1 MRLIVFGFQFL
12 LSRKAKVNVQNQ
24 SGDTPLH
31 KAVWKK
37 HPEACQLL
45 VSAGADTE
53 IANHDHNTPFALAR
67 DSTIKRIGMFFFFLL
82 VFFSYFSMIF
92 FCFSSCS
99 SIAHC

>member
-1 MRLIVFGFQFL
+1 M
-12 LSRKAKVNVQNQ
+12 NVQNQ

-53 IANHDHNTPFALAR
+53 IANNDRYTPFALAR
-67 DSTIKRIGMFFFFLL
+67 DATIKRIGEK
-82 VFFSYFSMIF
+82 FFSSPSFLNFPEVFIFSR
-92 FCFSSCS
+92 ST
-99 SIAHC
+99 IAFG